1 MEFPKIVRLREKV
14 IHELPTSGIFLAQP
28 VGKQCYVWF
37 TDQGCFF
44 VDVYQ
49 HAWKVEIAFDPVL
62 RGTVLLGTIVHYEN
76 VKTILVYDIYYK
88 QGVVVSAP
96 FLTRWNLIIDLL
108 IRYVRNHESQYY
120 LMMPHMSLTSSHFE
134 PLYKMYSVKVM
145 QEDAIYH
152 KLEQEKEKEKVKE
165 QDKKEKVKVK
175 EKPTFMVRSTPKSDI
190 YMIFKQGE
198 FDSYACIN
206 TLSTSEYMNSMF
218 HQDSLEKEF
227 RMECDWSDMYKKWIP
242 VKLK

>member
-1 MEFPKIVRLREKV
+1 MEFPTIVRLREKV
-14 IHELPTSGIFLAQP
+14 IQELPASGIFIAQP

-49 HAWKVEIAFDPVL
+49 HAWKVEIAFDPAL
-62 RGTVLLGTIVHYEN
+62 RGTVLLGTMVHYEQ

-88 QGVVVSAP
+88 QGVAVSAP
-96 FLTRWNLIIDLL
+96 FLTRWNLIIDMLV
-108 IRYVRNHESQYY
+108 RYVRNHESQYY
-120 LMMPHMSLTSSHFE
+120 IMMPHMSLTSPHFE

-145 QEDAIYH
+145 HEDVIYH
-152 KLEQEKEKEKVKE
+152 KLEQDKKEKEK
-165 QDKKEKVKVK
+165 KKEK
-175 EKPTFMVRSTPKSDI
+175 ERPTFMVRSTPKSDI

-206 TLSTSEYMNSMF
+206 TLSTSEYMNSIF
-218 HQDSLEKEF
+218 HKDSIEKEF
-227 RMECDWSDMYKKWIP
+227 QMECDWSDVYKKWIP